1 MPGLPRSQSL
11 QQCCRDLAFTIARSG
26 DHGEATINEKKG
38 DMAIKRKGDAPT
50 GVETPTMEM
59 EGISG
64 GYSVAPAQCNGRW
77 EQKDES
83 SDYSGDDDER
93 CEQPA

>member
-1 MPGLPRSQSL
+1 MPGLPGSQSL
-11 QQCCRDLAFTIARSG
+11 QQCCRARAFTIARNG
-26 DHGEATINEKKG
+26 DHGEATIDKEKG
-38 DMAIKRKGDAPT
+38 DMTIKRKGDAPA
-50 GVETPTMEM
+50 GVEASAMEM